1 MKNLN
6 KSYFN
11 IANSSFMLLLCSLAI
26 LFVMFQSFLF
36 FKVSYKR
43 ALEIGYTRED
53 LRKIIKGSAIF
64 SIVPSLPIIISY
76 MLLLPILGNFFPW
89 LRLSVIG
96 SASYETM
103 VANMA
108 VTSFGYEN
116 IGSANF
122 SSEVF
127 VSIMWILTLGMMV
140 SSLSVLV
147 LKKYDQKL
155 KEISSKSEKGGF
167 GSLIAPIMFLGMMA
181 TFSAPYMTNFS
192 NPIALIALATSA
204 SLMLIFQKFSMKYK
218 ALKEF
223 SFSLSMILGMMS
235 ASIFTVIIGG

>member
-127 VSIMWILTLGMMV
+127 VSIMWILTLGMM
-140 SSLSVLV
+140 
-147 LKKYDQKL
+147 
-155 KEISSKSEKGGF
+155 
-167 GSLIAPIMFLGMMA
+167 A
-181 TFSAPYMTNFS
+181 TFSAPYITNFS
-192 NPIALIALATSA
+192 NPIALIALVSSA
-204 SLMLIFQKFSMKYK
+204 SSMLIFQKLSIKYK
-218 ALKEF
+218 SLKEF
-223 SFSLSMILGMMS
+223 SFSLSMILGMMA